1 MEELK
6 VGPQGRVVIPAA
18 MRRALGLEPGAVL
31 VGHLEDGRL
40 VLERRD
46 AVLYRLRTRFAGVV
60 PRGVSLADELVAERR
75 QATQRETEEA

>member
-18 MRRALGLEPGAVL
+18 LRRALGLKPGAVL
-31 VGHLEDGRL
+31 LGRVEDGQL
-40 VLERRD
+40 ILEGRD
-46 AVLYRLRTRFAGVV
+46 AVLRRLQARFASAV

-75 QATQRETEEA
+75 DAARRESEEA